1 MSYDLVEMPT
11 QEVNALPGAHKYPKV
26 AYQAFEADNSYRN
39 NLHTAG
45 GGGSFPMILNFA
57 THNNLPWV
65 IGFGGDTD
73 VNEYYTLNYYPDG
86 TDITGNYA
94 EGPYGNSITLQKVGL
109 FFVRSLVRIATV
121 TSGLKKMSLQLKTNN
136 NSLFAQR
143 VKVDSV
149 NMYRG
154 AFIQNTSSPVIVASG
169 FGYCDSPG
177 TTYLWTDLTFLDV
190 SGTHTFTTGS
200 LEILFFGHAEEDSLL
215 ITNSRLGYNV

>member
-11 QEVNALPGAHKYPKV
+11 QEVNAVPGAHKYPKV
-26 AYQAFEADNSYRN
+26 AFQAFTADNNYSN

-45 GGGSFPMILNFA
+45 STGSNPMLLNAA

-65 IGFGGDTD
+65 IAFGGDTD

-94 EGPYGNSITLQKVGL
+94 EGVNANSITIEKEGL
-109 FFVRSLVRIATV
+109 FFVRATARLATV
-121 TSGLKKMSLQLKTNN
+121 TAHLEMASLQLKMNN

-143 VKVDSV
+143 VKVDSE

-154 AFIQNTSSPVIVASG
+154 AFIQFTSSPTIMVSG
-169 FGYCDSPG
+169 FGYCDTAG
-177 TTYLWTDLTFLDV
+177 QLLWTDLVFRDS